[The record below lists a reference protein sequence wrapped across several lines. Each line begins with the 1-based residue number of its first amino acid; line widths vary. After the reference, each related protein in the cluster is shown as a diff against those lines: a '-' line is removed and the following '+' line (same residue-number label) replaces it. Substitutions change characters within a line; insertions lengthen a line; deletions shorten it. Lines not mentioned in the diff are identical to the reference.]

1 MRHELPTPAEMGEID
16 SRAIAAGPLDGPS
29 LMENAGRAI
38 YREILARF
46 PQATHHAVLCGPGN
60 NGGDGYVVARLLA
73 ESGLAVSVFNEGP
86 PRAGSDAER
95 AAARCHIAPLPLDA
109 FAPKPGWLVVDALY
123 GAGFARALS
132 HNARCAARL
141 TNEAGAMVMAVDV
154 PSGLDGATGRLDEG
168 AFRADLTVTFV
179 RRKPGHLLEPGR
191 SACGRLVVAD
201 IGIPDRIVAEVAS
214 ATFENR
220 PSLWHATLP
229 RPATDT
235 HKYRRG
241 HCAVFSGGP
250 SATGAAR
257 LAAAAAARAGAGAVT
272 VLAGKEA
279 VAANAA
285 HLTAV
290 MVREAAGMDDVLAFL
305 ADRKVASFVFG
316 PGLGRRPKV
325 ASFLLELLE
334 KAPAGVAA
342 VVDADGI
349 SVLEGRHAD
358 LAAALRARLRP
369 LVLTPHDG
377 EFARLF
383 PELAGDDTLSK
394 LDRAKRAAELVGGV
408 VVLKGS
414 DSVIAA
420 PDGRAAINANG
431 APWLATAGSGDV
443 LAGLVGGLLAQ
454 GMPAWEAACAAV
466 WTHAEAGAQAG
477 AGLVADD
484 LPAALVPVL
493 RGLA

>member
-16 SRAIAAGPLDGPS
+16 RRAIAAGPFDGPG

-73 ESGLAVSVFNEGP
+73 ETGLAVSIFAEGA
-86 PRAGSDAER
+86 PRSGSDAER
-95 AAARCHIAPLPLDA
+95 AAARCPVAARPLDA
-109 FAPKPGWLVVDALY
+109 YAPQPGRLVVDALY

-132 HNARCAARL
+132 AEARRAAGL
-141 TNEAGAMVMAVDV
+141 ASEAGATLVAVDV

-179 RRKPGHLLEPGR
+179 RKRPGHLLEPGR
-191 SACGRLVVAD
+191 AACGRLVVAD
-201 IGIPDRIVAEVAS
+201 IGIPDRIVAAVKPA
-214 ATFENR
+214 AFENV
-220 PSLWHATLP
+220 PALWHAALP
-229 RPATDT
+229 HPATDT

-241 HCAVFSGGP
+241 HCAVFSGAA
-250 SATGAAR
+250 ATGAAR

-285 HLTAV
+285 HLTAI
-290 MVREAAGMDDVLAFL
+290 MVRETGGMDDVLDFL
-305 ADRKVASFVFG
+305 AARKVASFVFG

-325 ASFLLELLE
+325 AGFLLELLE
-334 KAPAGVAA
+334 RAPAGVAG
-342 VVDADGI
+342 VIDADGI
-349 SVLEGRHAD
+349 SVLEGRRSD
-358 LAAALRARLRP
+358 LAASVAKRP

-383 PELAGDDTLSK
+383 PEFAGDDMPSK

-408 VVLKGS
+408 VVLKGP
-414 DSVIAA
+414 DTVIAA

-443 LAGLVGGLLAQ
+443 LAGLIGGLLAQ
-454 GMPAWEAACAAV
+454 GMPPWEAACAAV
-466 WTHAEAGAQAG
+466 WMHAEAGARAG
-477 AGLVADD
+477 AGLTADD
-484 LPAALVPVL
+484 LPEELVPVL
-493 RGLA
+493 RGLL